1 MKRSFGIGDI
11 LFCLG
16 WILMLAFIIICFVTV
31 RSYKG
36 NAWPLVNGIIIA
48 VLIVGDGG
56 LFAYSL
62 FNPKVIKIQYIFAG
76 FIILLHIANLGGVSS
91 SDGGSLLPYGVGHPG
106 MQFYVFTGA
115 LLVGIGT
122 YMATTGM
129 DFLKLGGEKKK
140 AEK

>member
-31 RSYKG
+31 KSYKG

-76 FIILLHIANLGGVSS
+76 FIILLHIANLGIP
-91 SDGGSLLPYGVGHPG
+91 LPYGVGHPG

-115 LLVGIGT
+115 LLIGVGT
-122 YMATTGM
+122 YLAQEGAGAIIGGPKTTTATA
-129 DFLKLGGEKKK
+129 KKK
-140 AEK
+140 KD